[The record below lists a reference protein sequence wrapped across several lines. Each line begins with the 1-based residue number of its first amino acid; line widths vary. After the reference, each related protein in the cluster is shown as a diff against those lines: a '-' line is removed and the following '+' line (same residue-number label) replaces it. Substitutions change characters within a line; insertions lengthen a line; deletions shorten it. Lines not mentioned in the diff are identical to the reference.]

1 MLYTALTLIGTVLL
15 LAFVS
20 SYIILRAAISEP
32 HWSRMMLFFVIMT
45 PVVSVIAFAKV
56 LFSRPKPIRYNAELG
71 RIEDEIESERVRT
84 FGGKVVYPS
93 FSERWKMSYFYA
105 VEKSAVTAARLDPAL
120 SNFSYK
126 ISNLR

>member
-15 LAFVS
+15 LTFVS

-32 HWSRMMLFFVIMT
+32 HWRRMMLFFVMIT
-45 PVVSVIAFAKV
+45 PVVSVIAFARV
-56 LFSRPKPIRYNAELG
+56 LFSHPKPIRYNAELG

-84 FGGKVVYPS
+84 FGGKLVHPS

-105 VEKSAVTAARLDPAL
+105 VEKSAVAAARLDP
-120 SNFSYK
+120 SFCK
-126 ISNLR
+126 ISNFR